1 MNKLSISEVEFK
13 NFLSYGDYTTKIKL
27 DGLGPTL
34 IVGDRSDGDS
44 KDLGKSNGAGKST
57 ITTAILWAL
66 FGKTFSLGK
75 PGDKV
80 VNWAVDKNCQ
90 VIIRT
95 TDGWKITRTR
105 KMEGRNELSI
115 EKDGEDK
122 TLSTPTN
129 TQRFLDSHFGLDFD
143 IFTSS
148 VFFGQFSKPF
158 LEMSDPKRR
167 AALERLL
174 NLDKLNV
181 WASVAKDKTDKID
194 VQLSKATSK
203 VTSQNEELERLNA
216 QKDSINDHISEFEEE
231 RKATITG
238 LEATIEMKSA
248 ERDEIVIPDIEKL
261 RSKWAAIGKITE
273 RLSQYEEKR
282 RRLQTSVEN
291 LQRMGKDSE
300 SNVVVMESQLKQAKS
315 YDLIELEAVHKRN
328 EETQTRKNALEA
340 ELAENGKA
348 LTREK
353 AHANANTRDIEKWE
367 QESGKICQYCK
378 QEITEAHVASECMP
392 LHERRSELNG
402 IIADLTSRVD
412 ELEKEIDELPP
423 VVQAISIREAK
434 SVNAATEELREE
446 VTKLKDTKGGY
457 AAEINGME
465 KEIASIDRLVERVQG
480 QMQSA
485 APDITIDE
493 AVALES
499 KKALILQEISSLNAS
514 LSAQKDLA
522 NPHNKSLELIESQ
535 ISEVQGLLVETE
547 KAKTKLHALYSH
559 LSYIKSAYKD
569 RNKIKSFILLNLIP
583 ILNQRIQYYLE
594 AFNCDFAMEFTPS
607 LSVLPSKWDYTLCS
621 GGERKRIDMAMMFGL
636 YDLYIHMYGQQCSLM
651 VLDEVDG
658 RLDTEGIESFID
670 VIYNDFHD
678 SSDSRPRPD
687 TVLVISHRPEML
699 DAFPTKIMVKKRDG
713 FSFIESVI

>member
-13 NFLSYGDYTTKIKL
+13 NFLSYGDYTTKIQL
-27 DGLGPTL
+27 GGLGPTL

-66 FGKTFSLGK
+66 FGKTFSLAK

-90 VIIRT
+90 VTIRT
-95 TDGWKITRTR
+95 TDGWEITRTR

-115 EKDGEDK
+115 EKDGEDR

-129 TQRFLDSHFGLDFD
+129 TQRFLDNHFGLDFD

-148 VFFGQFSKPF
+148 VFFGQFSKSF

-181 WASVAKDKTDKID
+181 WASVAKDKIDKID
-194 VQLSKATSK
+194 VQLSKATGK
-203 VTSQNEELERLNA
+203 VTSQSEELDRLKS
-216 QKDSINDHISEFEEE
+216 QKDSIDALISEFEEE
-231 RKATITG
+231 KEATIKG
-238 LEATIEMKSA
+238 LEATIEMKGA
-248 ERDEIVIPDIEKL
+248 ERDEIVIPDIKKL
-261 RSKWAAIGKITE
+261 KSKWAAIAKITE

-300 SNVVVMESQLKQAKS
+300 SNTVVMESQLKQAKS
-315 YDLIELEAVHKRN
+315 YDLIELETTHRRN
-328 EETQTRKNALEA
+328 EDTQSRKNALEA
-340 ELAENGKA
+340 KLNEQEKA
-348 LTREK
+348 LDREK
-353 AHANANTRDIEKWE
+353 VHAETNASNIKKWE

-392 LHERRSELNG
+392 LQERRSQLEETIAGMTIKIEELK
-402 IIADLTSRVD
+402 
-412 ELEKEIDELPP
+412 KEIANLPQITP
-423 VVQAISIREAK
+423 VISIEEAK
-434 SVNAATEELREE
+434 SANSAAEELRGE
-446 VTKLKDTKGGY
+446 VAKLKELKGGY
-457 AAEINGME
+457 ATEIKNME
-465 KEIASIDRLVERVQG
+465 KEIGSIDRLVDRVQS

-485 APDITIDE
+485 APNITIDE

-499 KKALILQEISSLNAS
+499 KRSLISQEISSLNAN
-514 LSAQKDLA
+514 LSAQRGAA
-522 NPHNKSLELIESQ
+522 NPHHKSLELIESQ
-535 ISEVQGLLVETE
+535 ISEVQVLLKETE
-547 KAKTKLHALYSH
+547 KAKMKLHALYSH

-594 AFNCDFAMEFTPS
+594 AFDCDFAMEFTPS

-678 SSDSRPRPD
+678 TTDSRPRPD
-687 TVLVISHRPEML
+687 TILVISHRPEML